1 MDVEK
6 ESPDEFQLS
15 QLRTAVSSVTAPE
28 VPERKW
34 FEANI
39 LLYLSVLLPIVS
51 PFGVIVPL
59 LLLSV
64 RFRRDTTRIQE
75 YKNIVDK
82 IITQG
87 NELFANVVAHVN
99 ATIGPLD
106 TSVRRREIKI
116 EKLDKKIEELDSFIK
131 ESIAKAWADLE
142 DKTKELKAENALL
155 SEELKDKQALKDK
168 IITEGKQILQ
178 QETLSL
184 QDEIEKKRNTLSTLT
199 NQSELLEQQITI
211 KKSHIVELDDEALMQ
226 DFALYKPQYDFVN
239 AESYKVQL
247 DKIRNDQK
255 QQIKNQTAATSNT
268 GLTVNDSKSEGRKL
282 VHDTQKLLLRAFNSE
297 CEHVT
302 GKVKYNNFE
311 SCEKRIINSYNAI
324 SKLGRIMNISISAN
338 YFDLKIQELRLALEY
353 QLKKQEEKE
362 HQRELRE
369 QAREEAQLRKEI
381 AEARKKIVKEQTH
394 YSHALEKVKEQ
405 LMLTTDEAERKAL
418 QEKASELESQLTEIQ
433 KNIEDIDYRE
443 SNQKAGYVYV
453 ISNIGSFGQDIYK
466 IGMTRRLDPMERVY
480 ELGDASVP
488 FNFDVHAMIFSDDAP
503 RLETALHHAFEDR
516 KINMVNTRREFFKV
530 SLDEIEK
537 VVKEHYDGTV
547 EFIKVPDAIQ
557 YRESEKMRQTLA

>member
-1 MDVEK
+1 MEK
-6 ESPDEFQLS
+6 ESTDEFQLS
-15 QLRTAVSSVTAPE
+15 QLKTAMSSIT
-28 VPERKW
+28 VPDVPKSKW
-34 FEANI
+34 FESNI
-39 LLYLSVLLPIVS
+39 LIYLSVFLPIFT
-51 PFGVIVPL
+51 PIGAIVPL
-59 LLLSV
+59 LLIWL
-64 RFRRDTTRIQE
+64 RFRRDKDRIQP
-75 YKNIVDK
+75 YKDIAKK
-82 IITQG
+82 ISTQG
-87 NELFANVVAHVN
+87 NELFANIVAHIN
-99 ATIGPLD
+99 ASIGPLD
-106 TSVRRREIKI
+106 TSIRRRKLKI
-116 EKLDKKIEELDSFIK
+116 EALDKKIEEKDSIVK
-131 ESIAKAWADLE
+131 EAIAKAWADLE
-142 DKTKELKAENALL
+142 NESKELKAENAAL
-155 SEELKDKQALKDK
+155 SKELEDKQALKDK
-168 IITEGKQILQ
+168 IITEGKQIVL
-178 QETLSL
+178 QETLDL
-184 QDEIEKKRNTLSTLT
+184 QEELETKRNEISALT
-199 NQSELLEQQITI
+199 AQNELLDQQISV
-211 KKSHIVELDDEALMQ
+211 KKGRIVELDDEALMQ
-226 DFALYKPQYDFVN
+226 DFALYKPQYSFIN

-255 QQIKNQTAATSNT
+255 QQIKNQTAATGNT

-282 VHDTQKLLLRAFNSE
+282 VRDTQKLLLRAFNSE

-433 KNIEDIDYRE
+433 KNIENIDYRE
-443 SNQKAGYVYV
+443 SNQKAGYVYI
-453 ISNIGSFGQDIYK
+453 ISNIGSFGQGIYK

-503 RLETALHHAFEDR
+503 RLETALHHAFEER

>member
-1 MDVEK
+1 MEK
-6 ESPDEFQLS
+6 ESTDEFQLS
-15 QLRTAVSSVTAPE
+15 QLKTAMSNIT
-28 VPERKW
+28 VPDVPKNKW
-34 FEANI
+34 FESNI
-39 LLYLSVLLPIVS
+39 LIYLSVFLPILT
-51 PFGVIVPL
+51 PIGAIVPL
-59 LLLSV
+59 LLIGL
-64 RFRRDTTRIQE
+64 RFRRDKDRIQP
-75 YKNIVDK
+75 YKDIAEK
-82 IITQG
+82 ISTQG
-87 NELFANVVAHVN
+87 NELFANIVAHIN
-99 ATIGPLD
+99 ASIGPLD
-106 TSVRRREIKI
+106 TSIRRRKLKI
-116 EKLDKKIEELDSFIK
+116 EALDKKIK
-131 ESIAKAWADLE
+131 EKDLIVKKTIAKAWEDLE
-142 DKTKELKAENALL
+142 NESQKLKTENAML
-155 SEELKDKQALKDK
+155 SEELKDKQVLKDK

-211 KKSHIVELDDEALMQ
+211 KKSHIVELDDESLMQ

-255 QQIKNQTAATSNT
+255 QQIKNQTAATGNT

-282 VHDTQKLLLRAFNSE
+282 VRDTQKLLLRAFNSE

-405 LMLTTDEAERKAL
+405 LMLTTDDAERKAL

-453 ISNIGSFGQDIYK
+453 ISNIGSFGQGIYK

-503 RLETALHHAFEDR
+503 QLETALHHAFEDR

-530 SLDEIEK
+530 SLNEIEK
-537 VVKEHYDGTV
+537 VVKENYDGTV
-547 EFIKVPDAIQ
+547 EFIKVPDATQ